1 MKKRISSFLLA
12 VVMLIGL
19 LPTTSF
25 AAGTLEEAM
34 AEVDI
39 YAKNDDLEWLTM
51 NGSVKTQHYT
61 YYNYT
66 SVQTG
71 QTNEI
76 PAYCVDPR
84 LYGVPALVEEGTAI
98 KYSAES
104 IVNDPKVCGIIANG
118 YPHMPLSTLGV
129 NSVDEAY
136 YATKTAL
143 WIYLLGNWS
152 LDGLG
157 INPSLSGA
165 EKAAAERVLKATRD
179 IYNRGMTWNG

>member
-71 QTNEI
+71 QTSEI

-118 YPHMPLSTLGV
+118 YARFVP
-129 NSVDEAY
+129 
-136 YATKTAL
+136 
-143 WIYLLGNWS
+143 
-152 LDGLG
+152 
-157 INPSLSGA
+157 
-165 EKAAAERVLKATRD
+165 
-179 IYNRGMTWNG
+179 